1 MQRERPLKGR
11 SLFLSLAR
19 RCVKSRIFTEA
30 QPQPRVWAK
39 RKYRNSTMDN
49 NTLFSLLSARG
60 VSGNEGAAGEL
71 FTRLIRPYVDEVTVD
86 IYGNFIAHRHGSGQ
100 KVMFAAHIDEVGL
113 MVTYIDPEG
122 YLYFQPVGGV
132 DVTILPAQR
141 VIIEHEGREVVGVI
155 GKKAIHLMT
164 QEERG
169 KSQVKAEDLWID
181 IGVSSKEEAEARVS
195 VGDYISYST
204 TPYLLSSEQ
213 VCCKSL
219 DDRAGVFTLIEI
231 ARLLADK
238 PMSCDLYLVASLQ
251 EEIGCRGVR
260 TAAFSIRPEVGIAI
274 DVTHATDYPSV
285 NPKRSGKIELGKGVV
300 IAKGPNIAPELAS
313 RLVATAQRESIP
325 YQLEAI
331 AHPTGTDANLMQ
343 VSAEGI
349 RTALLS
355 IPCRY
360 MHTPNEVVA
369 LSDIEAAARLGA
381 GVLV

>member
-1 MQRERPLKGR
+1 
-11 SLFLSLAR
+11 
-19 RCVKSRIFTEA
+19 
-30 QPQPRVWAK
+30 
-39 RKYRNSTMDN
+39 MDN

-71 FTRLIRPYVDEVTVD
+71 FTRLIRPYVDDVTVD
-86 IYGNFIAHRHGSGQ
+86 IYGNFIAHRRGSGQ

-181 IGVSSKEEAEARVS
+181 IGVSSKEEAEALVS

-204 TPYLLSSEQ
+204 TPYLLSSER
-213 VCCKSL
+213 VCSKSL

-238 PMSCDLYLVASLQ
+238 PISCDLYLVASLQ

-381 GVLV
+381 GVLA

>member
-1 MQRERPLKGR
+1 
-11 SLFLSLAR
+11 
-19 RCVKSRIFTEA
+19 
-30 QPQPRVWAK
+30 
-39 RKYRNSTMDN
+39 MDTN
-49 NTLFSLLSARG
+49 ALFSLLSATG
-60 VSGNEGAAGEL
+60 VSGNESAAGTI
-71 FTRLIRPYVDEVTVD
+71 FTNLIRPYVDEVTVD
-86 IYGNFIAHRHGSGQ
+86 IYGNYIAHRKGNDR

-113 MVTYIDPEG
+113 MVTYIDPDG

-141 VIIEHEGREVVGVI
+141 VYIEHEGQRVVGVI

-169 KSQVKAEDLWID
+169 KAHVKAEDLWID
-181 IGVSSKEEAEARVS
+181 IGASSQEEAEQRVA
-195 VGDYISYST
+195 VGDYISYSS
-204 TPYLLSSEQ
+204 TPELISKDLIAS
-213 VCCKSL
+213 KSL
-219 DDRAGVFTLIEI
+219 DDRVGVFTLLEI
-231 ARLLADK
+231 ARLLADRK
-238 PMSCDLYLVASLQ
+238 PECDLYLVASLQ

-260 TAAFSIRPEVGIAI
+260 TAAFAIRPDVGIAI

-313 RLVATAQRESIP
+313 GLVEVAKRDKVA

-331 AHPTGTDANLMQ
+331 PHPTGTDANLMQ
-343 VSAEGI
+343 VTAEGI

-360 MHTPNEVVA
+360 MHTPNEVVS
-369 LSDIEAAARLGA
+369 LQDIEATATLAAEWVA
-381 GVLV
+381 KEH